1 MSGAGTLFLVNPRAT
16 RVRRDGSLLQAVA
29 DRRDI
34 PLDLLEDGWQPER
47 ASTVFIEGGDG
58 TVSRTIS
65 AYLASEFPLPRFALV
80 KGGRT
85 DQVAGVIGL
94 RRQSTRALLDASEGG
109 LDPWD
114 VPLLEVTTDR
124 KHHGFL
130 FSTGAIPQVT
140 ERIGTYRGDRNR
152 AGSELAGLRLVGKA
166 VLDATRPGSQ
176 VLEKSPATVRAS
188 TDAEEV
194 VLKGDHLGTVATT
207 LHTLYAGLDPFWGD
221 GTGDIRVT
229 YAAGDANALLPTIL
243 GMWAGRK
250 NRDTLRLRG
259 FQSFNAHSLH
269 IRTGSGMVLDGEPLD
284 ASEATVRP
292 TRPVTFLR

>member
-1 MSGAGTLFLVNPRAT
+1 MKTLVLVNPTAT
-16 RVRRDGSLLQAVA
+16 RVRKDGSLLQAVA

-34 PLDLLEDGWQPER
+34 PLDLLEDDWQPER
-47 ASTVFIEGGDG
+47 ATTVFIEGGDG

-65 AYLASEFPLPRFALV
+65 AYLGSDLPLPRFALV

-94 RRQSTRALLDASEGG
+94 RKQGTQALLDAVDGG
-109 LDPWD
+109 LDPWE
-114 VPLLEVTTDR
+114 VPLLEVQTDR
-124 KHHGFL
+124 THHGFL

-166 VLDATRPGSQ
+166 VLDATRPGSR

-194 VLKGDHLGTVATT
+194 VLEGEHLGTIATT
-207 LHTLYAGLDPFWGD
+207 LHTLYAGLDPFWGE
-221 GTGDIRVT
+221 GAGALRVT
-229 YAAGDANALLPTIL
+229 YAAGDASALLPTIL
-243 GMWAGRK
+243 GMWAGRR

-269 IRTGSGMVLDGEPLD
+269 VRAGGGMVLDGEPLD
-284 ASEATVRP
+284 TSEATVRP